1 MTALQFKSGPASDH
15 GALVDAEFKFADP
28 EGDVATFTGYGSI
41 FGNIDNGRD
50 MVMAGAFSESIG
62 AKGAKGVKLLW
73 QHDQSQPIGMFTAI
87 EEDRKGLK
95 ATGKLLLTVSKAR
108 EAYEMMKAGIVDG
121 LSIGFQTLKESYDIE
136 KGGRGYRKIEKAD
149 LWEISLVTFPMNS
162 RATVTA
168 VKNMPTDRELEA
180 MLRDEAGLSNRDA
193 KAALSIFK
201 KTLRDGG
208 ETAQAPR
215 DAEAEAISRELDK
228 LLAAIRS

>member
-1 MTALQFKSGPASDH
+1 MTRLSIKSGPATDH

-28 EGDVATFTGYGSI
+28 ENDIATFTGYGSM

-50 MVMAGAFSESIG
+50 MVMPGAFAESIG

-73 QHDQSQPIGMFTAI
+73 QHDPSQPIGMWT
-87 EEDRKGLK
+87 ELSEDRKGLK
-95 ATGKLLLTVSKAR
+95 ATGKLLLTVAKAR

-121 LSIGFQTLKESYDIE
+121 LSIGFQTLKESYDTE
-136 KGGRGYRKIEKAD
+136 KGGRGFRKIEKAD
-149 LWEISLVTFPMNS
+149 LWEISLVTFPMNT
-162 RATVTA
+162 RAGVTA
-168 VKNMPTDRELEA
+168 VKNMPSDRELEA

-193 KAALSIFK
+193 KAALSVFK

-208 ETAQAPR
+208 ETDKAPR
-215 DAEAEAISRELDK
+215 DAAAEAISRELDK

>member
-1 MTALQFKSGPASDH
+1 MLWQH
-15 GALVDAEFKFADP
+15 DP
-28 EGDVATFTGYGSI
+28 
-41 FGNIDNGRD
+41 
-50 MVMAGAFSESIG
+50 SEPIG
-62 AKGAKGVKLLW
+62 TWTDIVEDAKGVKV
-73 QHDQSQPIGMFTAI
+73 SG
-87 EEDRKGLK
+87 R
-95 ATGKLLLTVSKAR
+95 LLLSLEKGK
-108 EAYEMMKAGIVDG
+108 EAYEMLKSGIIDG
-121 LSIGFQTLKESYDIE
+121 LSIGYRTLTESYDTE
-136 KGGRGYRKIEKAD
+136 KGGRGYRKIEKAE
-149 LWEISLVTFPMNS
+149 LWEVSLVTFPMNT